1 MRIFVTVIVLVLFP
15 AVTFAASCSPSGM
28 TVVYVNGILT
38 TYPEAKRDL
47 GMLQTEYIDRTR
59 DYSTNFLTG
68 YNQTHLAGGTDI
80 IQSAAQAFGKSVSDF
95 DLNTILMQIQPQ
107 VSTRKILLVGHS
119 QGTFYTNAIY
129 KYLTENGVPAES
141 IAVYNL
147 ATPADHIAGGGKYLT
162 STNDKLING
171 IRPLMAKYGANMPFA
186 ANITI
191 PIPANELNDPAGGHH
206 FGSSYLAMEP
216 ERIVSDITS
225 ALGKLKA
232 GAPSSPDGCFT
243 PPPTTLAYKTQA
255 VVFAVADP
263 VAQRAK
269 NSATAAGSALAAAAQ
284 KAQAAAA
291 YAASKIKSAFSYLFK
306 TQPRASATSQGS
318 AAALTLAP
326 PPATNPPAKTAA
338 STPAPSKA
346 PLPTVS
352 APKTE
357 NTAPAATV
365 VKTPDPPLPPAPP
378 PTSQTIQQ
386 QILPHTLGLGPALMS
401 VVPGFGGGG
410 APPAPSPAEATAA
423 PVPSISVPLY
433 VQASLEGALFATSSI
448 TLSGTTTPEHSVI
461 ASYSD
466 QTATAAADSAGDW
479 SITITL
485 TEGATAIGIVATD
498 SAGNTSDAVTR
509 TIAVD
514 TMPPDAPAASIAEC
528 AASLSTS
535 FCLIPATAAA
545 LSWPEVSGASYYAYA
560 LYGTII
566 ATTTG
571 TGAALSLSA
580 SASTTISV
588 AAYDAGGNAATSTI
602 DAYVLANPLV
612 INEIAWAG
620 TLVSSSDK
628 WIELKNNSPYS
639 LNNLSSLAVVS
650 ADGSPYIQLSG
661 SLSYGGHYLIEHREE
676 ATSVAGDLVLSLDA
690 LSTNGEELRLLWG
703 SGSATTTIDATPAQS
718 ACSGWCSGI
727 SVPTAMTMER
737 KPSEDGAAEESWQFG
752 INTAASTATDASGL
766 TISGTPRAE
775 NSEGGEPPIL
785 LSWM

>member
-1 MRIFVTVIVLVLFP
+1 MRYILTLILVFSFIPLAVSAACDSTGYTVI
-15 AVTFAASCSPSGM
+15 
-28 TVVYVNGILT
+28 YVNRILT
-38 TYPEAKRDL
+38 EKKDAELDTNKLQDYL
-47 GMLQTEYIDRTR
+47 GYELNSENLAVR
-59 DYSTNFLTG
+59 TG
-68 YNQTHLAGGTDI
+68 YNQTHLGGGADI
-80 IQSAAQAFGKSVSDF
+80 IQTAAQAFGASISDF

-107 VSTRKILLVGHS
+107 VTTRKILLVGHS
-119 QGTFYTNAIY
+119 QGTFYTNSIY
-129 KYLTENGVPAES
+129 KYLTDNSVPKES
-141 IAVYNL
+141 IAVYNV
-147 ATPADHIAGGGKYLT
+147 ATPASFVAGDGEHLT
-162 STNDKLING
+162 STNDRVING
-171 IRPLMAKYGANMPFA
+171 VRPLMAKYGAPA
-186 ANITI
+186 PLSANITI
-191 PIPANELNDPAGGHH
+191 AVPADETSDPAGGHH
-206 FGSSYLAMEP
+206 FGSSYLSMEP
-216 ERIVSDITS
+216 EKIVSDITS
-225 ALGKLKA
+225 ALGNLKA

-263 VAQRAK
+263 IAQRVK

-306 TQPRASATSQGS
+306 TQSRASATSQGS

-326 PPATNPPAKTAA
+326 PPATNPPAKTTS

-346 PLPTVS
+346 PLLTVS

-433 VQASLEGALFATSSI
+433 VQAPLEGALFATSSI

-535 FCLIPATAAA
+535 FCLIPTTSVA

-566 ATTTG
+566 ATTIG

-718 ACSGWCSGI
+718 ACSG
-727 SVPTAMTMER
+727 
-737 KPSEDGAAEESWQFG
+737 
-752 INTAASTATDASGL
+752 
-766 TISGTPRAE
+766 
-775 NSEGGEPPIL
+775 
-785 LSWM
+785 